1 MGALVVVAALLL
13 PVAPLLLRLHVTDR
27 LTDRLTQ
34 EVGEDAVGCVY
45 IGGWFA
51 AFFAIVWAAGVT
63 GAGPAV
69 AVALALS
76 TLAVATFRLLN
87 GENVDLD

>member
-1 MGALVVVAALLL
+1 
-13 PVAPLLLRLHVTDR
+13 
-27 LTDRLTQ
+27 
-34 EVGEDAVGCVY
+34 VGLVY

-69 AVALALS
+69 LVAFALS
-76 TLAVATFRLLN
+76 TLAVVTFRLLN
-87 GENVDLD
+87 GENVDFD